1 VIAPHEEQ
9 EAFEYFQKEEAIEWV
24 AMQEAFKD
32 ILQQI
37 PVAEGL
43 DEFHRCGIVTTSG
56 EPLPQ
61 SA

>member
-43 DEFHRCGIVTTSG
+43 DEWHRMGTIEDWG
-56 EPLPQ
+56 KPLHR
-61 SA
+61 